1 MKTAWLFGQ
10 SSKFSKQ
17 IIVELNNQGYNTKGF
32 GRSNVDYS
40 NFDNFIKDKQPPDV
54 LILNANVEEKIALI
68 IDTFNFRSIE
78 LKQIDEMLL
87 SFSPIFLFFVKLLK
101 WIESKGK
108 TKSICGIS
116 SSITKHPHIENKY
129 VMYAV
134 LRSMLQQVVFSAS
147 NNVSNAFCVS
157 PSYIDANNSKKY
169 AESVVELLHNDLA
182 KRKVIDLNEYI
193 R

>member
-1 MKTAWLFGQ
+1 M
-10 SSKFSKQ
+10 
-17 IIVELNNQGYNTKGF
+17 I
-32 GRSNVDYS
+32 
-40 NFDNFIKDKQPPDV
+40 
-54 LILNANVEEKIALI
+54 
-68 IDTFNFRSIE
+68 
-78 LKQIDEMLL
+78 
-87 SFSPIFLFFVKLLK
+87 KLLK

-129 VMYAV
+129 IMYAV

-157 PSYIDANNSKKY
+157 PSYIDANNSKEY
-169 AESVVELLHNDLA
+169 AVSVVELLHNSLA
-182 KRKVIDLNEYI
+182 QRTVIDLNEYI